1 MRKLEKVRERG
12 GTIIRVLRV
21 LSDVCLQALR
31 QGGRHRH
38 HLARDVALQ
47 LPAVEGARKLLCGVD
62 VEEVDEPIL
71 SVPLRAEVHGEVLS
85 RGHLI
90 ANS

>member
-38 HLARDVALQ
+38 HLARDVAQQ
-47 LPAVEGARKLLCGVD
+47 LPAMEDARELLGGVD
-62 VEEVDEPIL
+62 VEEIDEPIP
-71 SVPLRAEVHGEVLS
+71 SVPLRAEVHGQVLS

>member
-21 LSDVCLQALR
+21 LSDICLQALR
-31 QGGRHRH
+31 QGGRHRR

-47 LPAVEGARKLLCGVD
+47 LPAVEGARELLCGVD